1 VLKGTKMNQVDLFL
15 ATGFEEIELVTVLDI
30 LRRAD
35 ISTRLISIDSKLAV
49 TGAHQIT
56 IKADLAM
63 SSADHHAHMLVLP
76 GGGPGTQ
83 AMLACTD
90 LHLRLQ
96 QHLAAGK
103 PIAAICAAPMVLA
116 KANLLKG
123 INAICYPGCE
133 AVLLE
138 AGAKI
143 VLKDVV
149 VDGLIT
155 TSRGPGTAAAFAFE
169 LVRQLKGDALAQQLS
184 KEMLFS

>member
-1 VLKGTKMNQVDLFL
+1 MNQVDLFL
-15 ATGFEEIELVTVLDI
+15 ASGFEEIELITVADI

-35 ISTRLISIDSKLAV
+35 ISTRLITINSQLAV

-56 IKADLAM
+56 IQADLTMDA
-63 SSADHHAHMLVLP
+63 ADHNAHMLVLP

-83 AMLACTD
+83 AMLASTA
-90 LHLRLQ
+90 LHTRLQ
-96 QHLAAGK
+96 QHLAQGK

-133 AVLLE
+133 AALLE

-169 LVRQLKGDALAQQLS
+169 LVRQLKGDGLAQQLS